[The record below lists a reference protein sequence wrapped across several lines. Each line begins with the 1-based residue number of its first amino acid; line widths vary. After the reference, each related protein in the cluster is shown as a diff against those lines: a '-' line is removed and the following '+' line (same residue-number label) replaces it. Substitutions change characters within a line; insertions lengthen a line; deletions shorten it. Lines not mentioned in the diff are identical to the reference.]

1 MKKDHSK
8 DMIIQQSIEFSLLVI
23 KYVEELESK
32 NKHVLAKQVLIS
44 GTGIGAHI
52 IGARSADNEKDFI
65 HRMKEADKAAH
76 DTWYWFYLC
85 EQSEGYGFHKT
96 LTTQLDELMKLIS
109 AVVLSL

>member
-1 MKKDHSK
+1 MKRDHSK
-8 DMIIQQSIEFSLLVI
+8 DVIIQKSIEFSLLVI

-32 NKHVLAKQVLIS
+32 KKHVVANQVLKC
-44 GTGIGAHI
+44 GTGIGGHI

-85 EQSEGYGFHKT
+85 EHSEGYAFKKD
-96 LTTQLDELMKLIS
+96 LSDKLDELMKLIS